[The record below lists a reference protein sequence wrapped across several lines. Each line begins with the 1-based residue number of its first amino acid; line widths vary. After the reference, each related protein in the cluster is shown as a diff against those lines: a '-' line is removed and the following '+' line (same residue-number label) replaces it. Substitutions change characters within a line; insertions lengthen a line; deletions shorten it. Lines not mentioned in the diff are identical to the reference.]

1 MLLSAGDDARRDRRT
16 TTGQPRPPVAPL
28 PLVLGVLRRLEG
40 APVLDPSS
48 RPIRRLGA
56 RGGVGGAALVLA
68 MLAGQHARA
77 QVGQRLEERGRFP
90 RLQPGGTRA
99 ALQEDRVGHRRD
111 ALLAAHHTNVCG
123 ARALKA
129 LEVEAMPPPGLP
141 QDTTT
146 MALSGASED
155 EPPPQKPPD
164 PRLGLAQ
171 PAVPLA
177 SRCCS
182 VWG

>member
-16 TTGQPRPPVAPL
+16 TTGQPRPPVAPCL
-28 PLVLGVLRRLEG
+28 WSWASYG
-40 APVLDPSS
+40 AWRVPPCLIVSS

-56 RGGVGGAALVLA
+56 RGGVGAQRWCSPCWLASMHALRWDNGWKSAA
-68 MLAGQHARA
+68 GS
-77 QVGQRLEERGRFP
+77 RGCSRGNP
-90 RLQPGGTRA
+90 CRPPGGPGGA
-99 ALQEDRVGHRRD
+99 PPH

-155 EPPPQKPPD
+155 EPPPEAPD